1 MCHSNHVSVCCHNLE
16 PNSAKSQGCDNFM
29 QLSAFLVIYV
39 RFISL
44 MVGIYQRI
52 KDSLYVLFIDIFEFF
67 FLITVNLLLSFTI
80 NVMFDIIW
88 ECDFAPSLLIIYYTS
103 PNILWGSLCNLTKR
117 LAVMY

>member
-1 MCHSNHVSVCCHNLE
+1 
-16 PNSAKSQGCDNFM
+16 M